1 MRCASTLNLGER
13 TSELMKQL
21 QARFVGVERYFED
34 SAAAKNFYVKTLGLA
49 VADQQTG
56 HYAKFQAGGSLRLPG
71 TKRD

>member
-1 MRCASTLNLGER
+1 
-13 TSELMKQL
+13 MKQL

-56 HYAKFQAGGSLRLPG
+56 NYAKFQAGGSLRLPG